1 MKLSLPKLPK
11 LPKPK
16 WFRPIVLPEW
26 AHRMSLP
33 LAFLAYLL
41 PDVALRYTFD
51 GVGAVA
57 ASAFPPWLFSVMWSL
72 VFTCVAALLP
82 RLWRRIWLAATFL
95 VFAAETIAHAAIY
108 KLTGTFFSFATLNY
122 AEDGAKFFS
131 FTYLNIHKTIWI
143 WLGVCFVL
151 MLMAILFAPN
161 RQCRHKI
168 ANLPALLICAALL
181 VIMLEQRSLYVDVTR
196 DYLTWDAHETE
207 TVYAESYSRIERTN
221 DCFSVTG
228 LYEFTFRSA
237 WSVLFPLN
245 LISREAHDALDAY
258 YESHPKTSDSPYA
271 GALEGDNLVMIL
283 MESVDTWMVTPE
295 YMPNLYAL
303 MRESVSFSNYY
314 APIYIAAATFNS
326 EFAANTGLAA
336 PPVGVSN
343 EAYATYSFPFSMAHL
358 FREAGYAANSFH
370 VGKPDVYNRG
380 EVHLN
385 FGFEKY
391 HSAADM
397 GVDDVFLD
405 SQLVRAH
412 ELYAP
417 EGKFFSFLLTYSVH
431 GPHNGQMWGAIE
443 PHWDEAVN
451 AIDFDSIDFPDELDE
466 EEYKCAVAQ
475 AMETDAFIGAFMEQ
489 LRADGRA
496 EDTTV
501 IFLTDH
507 YAKYMTDADFVMQ
520 LKGAPNRDLLTR
532 VPFGIWSEKLEP
544 QIIDTP
550 VSITDIA
557 PTIAS
562 LFSLDVDLRY
572 YTGSDMFSSDAGVVP
587 FAEGH
592 WFDGSVYY
600 DGRTYYN
607 VISDAQDD
615 EADDAERWAA
625 APQELR
631 LVALDKP
638 PAGAEET
645 TAAVNRRM
653 TIAWQTFQSNY
664 FDYFMKK
671 Q

>member
-1 MKLSLPKLPK
+1 MSKLA

-16 WFRPIVLPEW
+16 WLRPIVLPEW
-26 AHRMSLP
+26 MHLLSLP

-51 GVGAVA
+51 GVGAVP
-57 ASAFPPWLFSVMWSL
+57 ASAFPPWLFSTMWSL
-72 VFTCVAALLP
+72 IFTCIAALLP
-82 RLWRRIWLAATFL
+82 RLWRRIWLAVTFL
-95 VFAAETIAHAAIY
+95 FFAAETIAHAAIY
-108 KLTGTFFSFATLNY
+108 KLTGTFFSFAALNY

-143 WLGVCFVL
+143 WLAVCFVL
-151 MLMAILFAPN
+151 MLMAILFAPKRHCKN
-161 RQCRHKI
+161 RI
-168 ANLPALLICAALL
+168 ANLPALLICVALL
-181 VIMLEQRSLYVDVTR
+181 VITMEQRTLYIDITR
-196 DYLTWDAHETE
+196 DKLTWDAEREDTNY
-207 TVYAESYSRIERTN
+207 VESFSRIERTN
-221 DCFSVTG
+221 DCFFVSG

-237 WSVLFPLN
+237 WSVLFPSN
-245 LISREAHDALDAY
+245 LISKEAHDSLDAY
-258 YESHPKTSDSPYA
+258 YASHPKRSDNPYA
-271 GALEGDNLVMIL
+271 GVLEGDNLVMIL

-303 MRESVSFSNYY
+303 MQESISFSNYY
-314 APIYIAAATFNS
+314 APMYITAATFNS

-343 EAYATYSFPFSMAHL
+343 EAYTQFSFPYSMAHL
-358 FREAGYAANSFH
+358 FRNAGYTANSFH

-385 FGFEKY
+385 FGYEKY
-391 HSAADM
+391 HSADDM
-397 GVDDVFLD
+397 GVDNIFLD
-405 SQLVRAH
+405 SQMVRAH
-412 ELYAP
+412 ELYSP
-417 EGKFFSFLLTYSVH
+417 DGKYFSFILTYSVH

-443 PHWDEAVN
+443 PHWNEAVE
-451 AIDFDSIDFPDELDE
+451 AIDFDSIDFPNELDQ

-489 LRADGRA
+489 LRADGKA
-496 EDTTV
+496 GNTTV

-557 PTIAS
+557 PTIAT
-562 LFSLDVDLRY
+562 LFNLDVDLRY
-572 YTGSDMFSSDAGVVP
+572 YTGNDMLSSDAGIVP

-592 WFDGSVYY
+592 WFDGTIYY
-600 DGRTYYN
+600 NGRTYYN
-607 VISDAQDD
+607 VISDSEEEDAD
-615 EADDAERWAA
+615 EQAEPWAT
-625 APQELR
+625 APQEIR
-631 LVALDKP
+631 LVPFSSP
-638 PAGAEET
+638 PEGAEET
-645 TAAVNRRM
+645 TSAVNERM
-653 TIAWQTFQSNY
+653 TIAWRTFQS
-664 FDYFMKK
+664 DYYAYLMKK